1 MMAIENIQ
9 SLREFVVKEINKI
22 LDEKYGADSVFR
34 RLIKSYFDKKGKKL
48 RPLLCVSSYKLV
60 NPEAD
65 MKKVIPLAAAI
76 EITHNASLI
85 IDDVFDRDIRRRGDA
100 AFYVKHGTFAA
111 LSVSYHLSAFVL
123 SLTTRTKNMRVIH
136 EMAKMG
142 EELSFSVFLSRNLRA
157 NKIISKDLSM
167 KILKLKTAS
176 LFRAATITGAILAGG
191 TDDEIKRM
199 EKFGEYYGIAYQ
211 LRDDALA
218 ILNDTPKIGKEG
230 DSDITNRLQTLIFL
244 EAVERAS
251 PSDRE
256 ILKQYYLRNAEYDVE
271 IIRKILIDSGAVE
284 QVLNIARN
292 YIHKAREQIEVF
304 PDSTA
309 KKNIEELMKYIEI

>member
-1 MMAIENIQ
+1 MAIENIQ
-9 SLREFVVKEINKI
+9 SLREFVIKEINKI

-34 RLIKSYFDKKGKKL
+34 RLIRSYFDKKGKKL

-60 NPEAD
+60 SPDAD
-65 MKKVIPLAAAI
+65 INRVIPLAAAI

-100 AFYVKHGTFAA
+100 AFYIKHGTFAA

-142 EELSFSVFLSRNLRA
+142 EELSFSVFLSRNLRS
-157 NKIISKDLSM
+157 NHVISKDLSM

-176 LFRAATITGAILAGG
+176 LFRAATITGAILASG
-191 TDDEIKRM
+191 TEDEINRM

-218 ILNDTPKIGKEG
+218 ILNDESKIGKGG

-244 EAVERAS
+244 EAIELAN
-251 PSDRE
+251 PSEKE
-256 ILKQYYLRNAEYDVE
+256 ILKQYYLKNAEYDVE
-271 IIRKILIDSGAVE
+271 LIRDILISSGAVE
-284 QVLNIARN
+284 KVLDIARD
-292 YIHKAREQIEVF
+292 YINKAKEQIEIF
-304 PDSTA
+304 PDSYA
-309 KKNIEELMKYIEI
+309 KKNIEELMKYIKV